1 MGSEHSCGMERARR
15 SCRLER
21 VEPLGLPC
29 VGSKSVV
36 NMPIWFRMLRTDNK
50 AQLVK
55 LPWTL
60 ARMLSG
66 HRYAVQSGRKIMEL
80 RWSKVQM
87 GAAQQAQATEPV
99 HVWRDGRRNLWQFL
113 DCFYWDDDGLDAED
127 IQALVLQRKRRLEQK
142 VQSARSLM
150 RAGEDGRPTR
160 VAVPTE
166 LRRAV
171 FERDGGR
178 CVECDGAFD
187 LQYDHILPVAH
198 GGATTLQNLQIL
210 CADCNRRKS
219 DSI

>member
-1 MGSEHSCGMERARR
+1 M
-15 SCRLER
+15 
-21 VEPLGLPC
+21 PGLK
-29 VGSKSVV
+29 GRI

-60 ARMLSG
+60 SRMLSG
-66 HRYAVQSGRKIMEL
+66 RRYAVQSGRKIIEL
-80 RWSKVQM
+80 RWSKAQM
-87 GAAQQAQATEPV
+87 GDAQTAQATEPV
-99 HVWRDGRRNLWQFL
+99 HVWLDGRRNLWLFL
-113 DCFYWDDDGLDAED
+113 DCFYWDDDGLDADD
-127 IQALVLQRKRRLEQK
+127 IKALVLQRKRRLEQK

-150 RAGEDGRPTR
+150 RAEEDGRPTR

-198 GGATTLQNLQIL
+198 GGATTLQNLQLL